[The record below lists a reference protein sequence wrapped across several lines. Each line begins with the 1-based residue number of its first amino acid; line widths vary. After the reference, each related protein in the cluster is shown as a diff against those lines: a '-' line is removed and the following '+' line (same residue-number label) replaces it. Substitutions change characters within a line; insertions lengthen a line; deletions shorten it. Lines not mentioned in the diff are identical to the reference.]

1 MNVKHCP
8 DCQTVM
14 IKVGN
19 AAKWWSCPNCG
30 ATVPLRKTPPVAP
43 DSSLRLGPTRRA
55 WLVERY
61 GGIQQ
66 GIKALIDQAM
76 QE

>member
-1 MNVKHCP
+1 MKVKHCS
-8 DCQTVM
+8 CGTVM
-14 IKVGN
+14 VKVGN
-19 AAKWWSCPNCG
+19 AAKWWSCPKCG
-30 ATVPLRKTPPVAP
+30 ATAPLRKTPTVAP
-43 DSSLRLGPTRRA
+43 DSSLRLGPARRA
-55 WLVERY
+55 WLVARY